1 MPQRIFKHP
10 LIDNGGEDKKE
21 EKFNEKKY
29 SISEIIVG
37 LVSVILSVNSIFCF
51 WFFYRLDDD
60 FNPLG
65 IFAFLLIVIL
75 YVIGFF
81 VSGLLLWYSYAEK
94 LKTKLFTLTNL
105 LVYFGTFIFS
115 LL

>member
-29 SISEIIVG
+29 SISEIIIG

-51 WFFYRLDDD
+51 WFFYHLDDD

-65 IFAFLLIVIL
+65 FLLS
-75 YVIGFF
+75 F
-81 VSGLLLWYSYAEK
+81 LLL
-94 LKTKLFTLTNL
+94 
-105 LVYFGTFIFS
+105 YFM
-115 LL
+115 L